1 MECLVSFW
9 SKWKR
14 DKTSKGGLTAAVVME
29 AFLEQLTLLPIH
41 MRRNRRKRPVD
52 SNKRKGRDGIQNVD
66 ITLWNR
72 TPLDA

>member
-14 DKTSKGGLTAAVVME
+14 DKTSKRGLTAAVVME

-52 SNKRKGRDGIQNVD
+52 SNKR
-66 ITLWNR
+66 
-72 TPLDA
+72 